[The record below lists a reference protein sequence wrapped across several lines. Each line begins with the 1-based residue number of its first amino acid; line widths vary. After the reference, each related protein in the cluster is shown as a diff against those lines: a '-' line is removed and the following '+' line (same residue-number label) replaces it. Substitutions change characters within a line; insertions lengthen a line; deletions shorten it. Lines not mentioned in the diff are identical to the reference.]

1 MPYDITER
9 PQADRI
15 KAFEMYLSAS
25 TSGKSRSLRS
35 IGAELGVS
43 SMTISRWREVDKW
56 DEKISKV
63 LSEAATGAETT
74 SNALKR
80 RVRQGLLD
88 GLSQLQHI
96 AMNGA
101 QDRDKI
107 AAVKALA
114 DIAIRIEAITAA
126 ATAGQGEAV
135 KTIEFDDSLPEED
148 KWQTITE
155 TSSLP
160 VENEERLA
168 KKPESA
174 ESKISE
180 KLELPLPPSL
190 SNSVADLALPPV
202 EEAEAILEAL
212 EQKAS

>member
-9 PQADRI
+9 PQADRL

-25 TSGKSRSLRS
+25 TAGKSRSLRS

-88 GLSQLQHI
+88 GLSQLQNI
-96 AMNGA
+96 AMHGDH
-101 QDRDKI
+101 DRDKI

-126 ATAGQGEAV
+126 ATAGQGESD
-135 KTIEFDDSLPEED
+135 KKILEFDDNLPEEGPWTTTEKPLKLDESGVEIEERPLPSLPEN
-148 KWQTITE
+148 QGE
-155 TSSLP
+155 TPPLSSAGGL
-160 VENEERLA
+160 V
-168 KKPESA
+168 
-174 ESKISE
+174 
-180 KLELPLPPSL
+180 
-190 SNSVADLALPPV
+190 LPPV
-202 EEAEAILEAL
+202 EEAEAVLESL
-212 EQKAS
+212 DQISES

>member
-9 PQADRI
+9 PQADRL

-96 AMNGA
+96 AMNGS

-148 KWQTITE
+148 KWQTTE
-155 TSSLP
+155 RPSKP
-160 VENEERLA
+160 VESGAETEASPLPTPPDR
-168 KKPESA
+168 PE
-174 ESKISE
+174 E
-180 KLELPLPPSL
+180 KLQS
-190 SNSVADLALPPV
+190 SSAADLVLPPV